1 MRRRRQTTSNWTS
14 FIEPAT
20 ILEFRA
26 DMSIRFIKHVGQ
38 RSASVQPASK
48 PVSRGPKK
56 KKPGAGPG
64 FLGRKSFA

>member
-26 DMSIRFIKHVGQ
+26 DMSIRFVNM
-38 RSASVQPASK
+38 SASAQRRFSPRLSPSPGA
-48 PVSRGPKK
+48 RKK